1 MPPISDDEF
10 NKGKKYTGLR
20 KEILSFLCENKRQ
33 AYTVVDL
40 IEYLRP
46 SISSSEINEVN
57 LKMLVGL
64 TTVSV
69 VERHFF
75 QSALDDLIEDDL
87 VKARLVGHDI
97 YYKCK

>member
-10 NKGKKYTGLR
+10 NRGKKYTGLR
-20 KEILSFLCENKRQ
+20 KEILSFLCENKRK
-33 AYTVVDL
+33 AYTIVDL

-46 SISSSEINEVN
+46 GISSSEINEVN

-64 TTVSV
+64 TTISV
-69 VERHFF
+69 VQRHYF

-87 VKARLVGHDI
+87 VKVRLVDHEI

>member
-10 NKGKKYTGLR
+10 HKGKKYTGLG
-20 KEILSFLCENKRQ
+20 KEILSFLCENKRK
-33 AYTVVDL
+33 AYTIVDL

-64 TTVSV
+64 TTISV
-69 VERHFF
+69 VQRHYF

-87 VKARLVGHDI
+87 VKVRLVNQEI